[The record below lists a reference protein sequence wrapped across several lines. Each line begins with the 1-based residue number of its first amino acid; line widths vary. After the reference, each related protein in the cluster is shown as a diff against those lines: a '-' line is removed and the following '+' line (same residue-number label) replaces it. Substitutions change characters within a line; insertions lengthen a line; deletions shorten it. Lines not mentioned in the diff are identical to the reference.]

1 MARTTGRPASRS
13 PARIVFVCSSC
24 GGTQGKWFGRCP
36 ECGAWNTATEE
47 VRAPRAAPARGAA
60 SPGAS
65 AGRRS
70 VPRSL
75 GERGLE
81 RSSFARMSTGFVELD
96 RVLGGGIVPGAV
108 VLVGGDPGIGKSTLL
123 LQAAARLGRAGARCL
138 YVTGEESEEQIR
150 LRAERLGAC
159 VPEVLVVTETEIDE
173 VLAHIAA
180 VEPRVVV
187 ADSIQTFY
195 RADLPS
201 APGTVTQ
208 VRECA
213 FELIRAGKAA
223 SIPIL
228 LVGHV
233 TKEGDVAGPRVLEH
247 MVDAVLYLE
256 GERYQ
261 ELRILRAQKNRFG
274 ATTEIGLFEMAE
286 DGLREVADPSGAFLA
301 GRLHGV
307 SGTAVLPSLEG
318 DRALLVEVQAL
329 VARTMNDKWARQ
341 ATGFDRRRLDVLLA
355 VLERRAGVSIDHQ
368 DVFVSVAG
376 GLRLAETA
384 SDLALLLA
392 VASSAV
398 DQALPDDLVVMGE
411 VGLGG
416 ELRRV
421 QSGARRL
428 AEAARLGFKRAIL
441 PAANQAD
448 GRGIDIQLAPV
459 ADLRSALRAA
469 LGEKALPRVRKRVEP
484 SEGPG
489 LPPTGHS
496 LPSP

>member
-1 MARTTGRPASRS
+1 MARTT
-13 PARIVFVCSSC
+13 ARTVFVCTSC
-24 GGTQGKWFGRCP
+24 GVSEGKWFGRCP
-36 ECGAWNTATEE
+36 QCGAWNTAAEE
-47 VRAPRAAPARGAA
+47 VRAPRAAPARGAGGGPA
-60 SPGAS
+60 AQRTSM
-65 AGRRS
+65 
-70 VPRSL
+70 PRSL
-75 GERGLE
+75 GDSPSGSPTVRL
-81 RSSFARMSTGFVELD
+81 STGFGELD
-96 RVLGGGIVPGAV
+96 RVLGGGLVPGAV

-123 LQAAARLGRAGARCL
+123 LQSAARLGREGARVL

-150 LRAERLGAC
+150 LRAERLSAL
-159 VPEVLVVTETEIDE
+159 VPEVLVVTETEIDR
-173 VLAHIAA
+173 VLEHIAA

-208 VRECA
+208 VRESA

-233 TKEGDVAGPRVLEH
+233 TKDGDVAGPRVLEH

-256 GERYQ
+256 GDRYQ
-261 ELRILRAQKNRFG
+261 ELRIVRAQKNRFG

-286 DGLREVADPSGAFLA
+286 DGLKEVADPSGAFLA

-318 DRALLVEVQAL
+318 NRTLLVEVQAL
-329 VARTMNDKWARQ
+329 VAQSMGDNWARQ

-355 VLERRAGVSIDHQ
+355 VLDRRAQVSVAHQ

-376 GLRLAETA
+376 GLRLNETA
-384 SDLALLLA
+384 SDLALLMA
-392 VASSAV
+392 VASSAA

-421 QSGARRL
+421 QSCARRL
-428 AEAARLGFKRAIL
+428 GEAARLGFKRAIL
-441 PAANQAD
+441 PAANTSD
-448 GRGIDIQLAPV
+448 GRGIDILLEPA
-459 ADLRSALRAA
+459 ADLRSALTAA
-469 LGEKALPRVRKRVEP
+469 LGSKAIPRLRGRVERRP
-484 SEGPG
+484 EAGRSDPNHG
-489 LPPTGHS
+489 LVSTD
-496 LPSP
+496 

>member
-1 MARTTGRPASRS
+1 MARTT
-13 PARIVFVCSSC
+13 ARTIFVCTSC
-24 GGTQGKWFGRCP
+24 GASEGKWFGRCP
-36 ECGAWNTATEE
+36 QCGAWNTAAEE
-47 VRAPRAAPARGAA
+47 VRAPRAAPAARGAGG
-60 SPGAS
+60 GAAAQRIS
-65 AGRRS
+65 M
-70 VPRSL
+70 PHSL
-75 GERGLE
+75 GDDA
-81 RSSFARMSTGFVELD
+81 SSGSPTVRLSTGFGELD
-96 RVLGGGIVPGAV
+96 RVLGGGLVPGSV

-150 LRAERLGAC
+150 LRAERLSAA
-159 VPEVLVVTETEIDE
+159 VPEVLVVTETEIDR
-173 VLAHIAA
+173 VLEHIAA

-233 TKEGDVAGPRVLEH
+233 TKDGDVAGPRVLEH

-256 GERYQ
+256 GDRYQ
-261 ELRILRAQKNRFG
+261 ELRIVRAQKNRFG

-286 DGLREVADPSGAFLA
+286 DGLKEVADPSGAFLA

-318 DRALLVEVQAL
+318 NRALLVEVQAL
-329 VARTMNDKWARQ
+329 VARSMGDNWARQ

-355 VLERRAGVSIDHQ
+355 VLDRRAQVSVAYQ

-376 GLRLAETA
+376 GLRLNETA
-384 SDLALLLA
+384 SDLALLMA
-392 VASSAV
+392 VASSAA
-398 DQALPDDLVVMGE
+398 DEPLPDDLVVMGE

-421 QSGARRL
+421 QSAARRL
-428 AEAARLGFKRAIL
+428 AEASRLGFKRAIL
-441 PAANQAD
+441 PAANTAD
-448 GRGIDIQLAPV
+448 GRGIDIKLEPV
-459 ADLRSALRAA
+459 ADLRAAITTA
-469 LGEKALPRVRKRVEP
+469 LGSKAMPRLRQKVERSARSGAADPLPDRP
-484 SEGPG
+484 
-489 LPPTGHS
+489 
-496 LPSP
+496 